1 MIFDFSSFSC
11 RLRKYLRMRRP
22 AGLTPGSRKSHDE
35 VRVGVVQPRN
45 LFEETLT
52 RMDRKCECSN
62 LVKRSARRREDKQ
75 MARLHR
81 LLRKE
86 RKRRPRS
93 KSRSRAK
100 VSKKQDHC
108 SADVKM
114 NCFR

>member
-1 MIFDFSSFSC
+1 M
-11 RLRKYLRMRRP
+11 
-22 AGLTPGSRKSHDE
+22 TPSTRKSHNE
-35 VRVGVVQPRN
+35 VRVSVVQPRN

-86 RKRRPRS
+86 RRRRRPSAR
-93 KSRSRAK
+93 SRSRAR

-108 SADVKM
+108 SADIKM